1 MKWFFDLNI
10 GTKVLLGHII
20 AAIFTVIAGI
30 LGINYIQDF
39 KAADMASNEAGRA
52 TALIIF
58 VVIVGIILA
67 VGLGIAISRSIMK
80 QIENASELADS
91 AAAENIK
98 EKAAVVEKIASGDLT
113 FQLKIQSSGDVLGIS
128 INSLIDT
135 LRKLTAE
142 ADGFTAAALDGNLEN
157 HGNSERFSGVYK
169 DIVEN
174 FNKTIETLAEPIKTS
189 SEYIEKISRGNIP
202 EKITTASK
210 GDFNKINANIN
221 HCIDSINSLIEDTEM
236 LSVQVMQGNLRVR
249 AAAREHTGDFAK
261 IVKCFNSTLDSVMEP
276 LDVAASHIE
285 QIGRGEIPEKI
296 TEEYEGEF
304 NDLKNS
310 INSCIDGLG
319 GLVEGKDILRRMSFN
334 DYSVKMRG
342 TYLGIF
348 KDMSESISMVSDRI
362 QHLLKVLD
370 EISIGDLNALADL
383 KRIGKRSENDTLM
396 PTVICMMENI
406 KALVDETRMLS
417 KESVEGNLSTRGSI
431 GKFNGEFANI
441 IQGINNT
448 LDAVIEPVR
457 EAFGVLQ
464 EMAKGNLQVI
474 MEGNYQGDHAA
485 IKNVM
490 NETVGNIRSYLEEIS
505 DVLAQICNFN
515 LDLTITA
522 DYKGDFMEIKDS
534 LNHIILSLSQVMADF
549 GNAAEQV
556 SSGSRQVSE
565 GSQTLAQGSTEQA
578 SSIQELTASISEIAE
593 QSKDNAVKANEVYEL
608 AKGARDGGA
617 KGNLTMNE
625 MLESMK
631 DINESSV
638 SISKII
644 KVIDDIAFQTNI
656 LALNAAV
663 EAARA
668 GIHGK
673 GFAVVAEE
681 VRNLA
686 ARSAKAAEE
695 TTGLINGSIQKVQA
709 GTRITNEIAAVLHGI
724 AEGAVIST
732 EKLSIIAEA
741 SNRQA
746 AGISQ
751 INHGIE
757 QISRVIQSNSA
768 TAEQS
773 AAASEELSGQAEL
786 LKEMVSKFNVS
797 GRLTNIGL
805 LSHNGY
811 QDEQGKTFLA
821 FSETDKY

>member
-1 MKWFFDLNI
+1 MKWFIDSNI
-10 GTKVLLGHII
+10 STKVLAGHII
-20 AAIFTVIAGI
+20 TAVFTFIAGVFGAHYIFAVI
-30 LGINYIQDF
+30 LG
-39 KAADMASNEAGRA
+39 
-52 TALIIF
+52 
-58 VVIVGIILA
+58 VILA

-91 AAAENIK
+91 AAAETIK
-98 EKAAVVEKIASGDLT
+98 EKATVIEKIASGDLT
-113 FQLKIQSSGDVLGIS
+113 FQSGIPSSGDVLGIS
-128 INSLIDT
+128 IKSLINT
-135 LRKLTAE
+135 LRRLTAE
-142 ADGFTAAALDGNLEN
+142 ADVIAAAALDGNLETRAD
-157 HGNSERFSGVYK
+157 SEKFSGVYRG
-169 DIVEN
+169 ILEH
-174 FNKTIETLAEPIKTS
+174 FNQTIESLAEPIKIS
-189 SEYIEKISRGNIP
+189 SEYFEKIGKGNIP
-202 EKITTASK
+202 EKITSAAK
-210 GDFNKINANIN
+210 GDFYKINNNIN
-221 HCIDSINSLIEDTEM
+221 QCIDSINSLIVDTEL
-236 LSVQVMQGNLRVR
+236 LSAQVMQGNLRVR
-249 AAAREHTGDFAK
+249 ATVNENTGEFAR
-261 IVKCFNSTLDSVMEP
+261 IVKCFNSTLDSVIEP
-276 LDVAASHIE
+276 LGVAASHIE

-296 TEEYEGEF
+296 REEYKGEL

-319 GLVEGKDILRRMSFN
+319 GLVEGKDILRRMSLN

-342 TYLGIF
+342 TYLGVF
-348 KDMSESISMVSDRI
+348 KDISESISMVSDRI
-362 QHLLKVLD
+362 QHLLNVLD
-370 EISIGDLNALADL
+370 EISIGDLNALAEL
-383 KRIGKRSENDTLM
+383 KRIGKRSENDALM
-396 PTVICMMENI
+396 PTIICMMENI

-417 KESVEGNLSTRGSI
+417 KEAVEGNLSTRGSV
-431 GKFNGEFANI
+431 GKFNGEFANV

-448 LDAVIEPVR
+448 LDAIIKPVR
-457 EAFGVLQ
+457 EAFEVLQ
-464 EMAKGNLQVI
+464 EMAKGNLQVR
-474 MEGNYQGDHAA
+474 MEGNYQGEHAA
-485 IKNVM
+485 IKNAM
-490 NETVGNIRSYLEEIS
+490 NETAGNLRSYFDEIS

-515 LDLTITA
+515 LDLSITA

-534 LNHIILSLSQVMADF
+534 LNHIILSLSQVMTDF

-556 SSGSRQVSE
+556 SAGSRQVSE

-631 DINESSV
+631 EINESSEN
-638 SISKII
+638 ISKII

-695 TTGLINGSIQKVQA
+695 TTELIKGSIQKVHG
-709 GTRITNEIAAVLHGI
+709 GTRITNEIAAVLHNI

-746 AGISQ
+746 VGISQ
-751 INHGIE
+751 INQGIE

-786 LKEMVSKFNVS
+786 LKEMVSRFQVRSRISDTYLLPHMS
-797 GRLTNIGL
+797 GRQNQAEVNLCF
-805 LSHNGY
+805 
-811 QDEQGKTFLA
+811 DEC
-821 FSETDKY
+821 SKY